1 MHERSVREAR
11 EAEVSMQGQLR
22 LAPSDDPTGPAVEF
36 LVMMLVVFVMFIM
49 TEAERLLH
57 TVILRCPADAFCR
70 LDIMLEGGKGYCY
83 LQYWLLLLLL
93 APACSSHI
101 SPEITNHGH
110 FQRIQGLVQV
120 C

>member
-1 MHERSVREAR
+1 
-11 EAEVSMQGQLR
+11 MQGQLR

-83 LQYWLLLLLL
+83 LLAAATTTIDHDAEPHVLL
-93 APACSSHI
+93 APAC